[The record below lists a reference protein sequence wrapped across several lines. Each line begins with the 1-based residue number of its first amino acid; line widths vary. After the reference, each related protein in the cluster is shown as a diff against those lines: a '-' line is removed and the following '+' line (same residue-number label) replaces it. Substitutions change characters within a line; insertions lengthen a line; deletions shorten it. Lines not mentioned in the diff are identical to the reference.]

1 MTVKQAGFVT
11 TFLCPAK
18 RQKKNLKMIAMF
30 HLERRIE
37 TEGVSK
43 SEDIEINPKADS
55 QPGTNQAQSCL
66 TQVLR

>member
-1 MTVKQAGFVT
+1 VSSKTQKEKRKKKKK
-11 TFLCPAK
+11 TF
-18 RQKKNLKMIAMF
+18 NIIGVF